1 MARGKTL
8 PTKEAEHTWRLV
20 RMTGY
25 PETDPSPKQRDTQMR
40 VGLVLLTAES

>member
-1 MARGKTL
+1 MARRKTL

-25 PETDPSPKQRDTQMR
+25 QETDPSPKQRDTQMH
-40 VGLVLLTAES
+40 VGLVLLTADS